1 VQQQQQQQRRRN
13 TSRPAADV
21 ELGSTT
27 IDQQPLDRSSD
38 AKDVVVGDYSSPAS
52 NTRSKA
58 TTLPMSYYDER
69 DADEDSE
76 ESYLFKSDDGSDDD
90 DEEDSHAGVGEYHGT
105 YFLVYSIQFYILRYI
120 LKIRFIF
127 QLIYIF

>member
-1 VQQQQQQQRRRN
+1 MHL
-13 TSRPAADV
+13 AA
-21 ELGSTT
+21 L
-27 IDQQPLDRSSD
+27 SD
-38 AKDVVVGDYSSPAS
+38 DGEDVVVGDYSSPAS
-52 NTRSKA
+52 NTRSKGTRLA
-58 TTLPMSYYDER
+58 TSYYNER

-76 ESYLFKSDDGSDDD
+76 ESYLIRSDDGSNDD